1 MTQKT
6 PKKKHQVKLID
17 FGVAKSLSGTIARS
31 CVGTPEI
38 MAPELVSAKQL
49 GQGDFQWV
57 FEWTFCGI

>member
-1 MTQKT
+1 
-6 PKKKHQVKLID
+6 VKLID

-31 CVGTPEI
+31 CVGTTEI